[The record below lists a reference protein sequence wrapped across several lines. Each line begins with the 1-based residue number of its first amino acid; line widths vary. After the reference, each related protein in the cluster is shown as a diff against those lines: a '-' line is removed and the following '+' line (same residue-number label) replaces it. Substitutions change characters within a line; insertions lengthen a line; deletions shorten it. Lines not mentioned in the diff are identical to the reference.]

1 MPTRPTSITGWRGS
15 GCPRARRSR
24 YLYGW
29 TLILAGLA
37 LALRFIPYSDDR
49 GNFDPGW
56 TVLMVAFLLFAAAA
70 SVYVIYKLEI
80 LKLKNLRLR
89 QRLGI
94 APAKGA
100 PPAEAAIEEEV
111 EEGVQ
116 RELETGTFEAV
127 NPETGEMAAVD
138 PDTGEMEAV
147 GKDG

>member
-1 MPTRPTSITGWRGS
+1 M
-15 GCPRARRSR
+15 A
-24 YLYGW
+24 
-29 TLILAGLA
+29 
-37 LALRFIPYSDDR
+37 
-49 GNFDPGW
+49 
-56 TVLMVAFLLFAAAA
+56 AFLVFAAAA

-94 APAKGA
+94 APAKGP
-100 PPAEAAIEEEV
+100 PPAEEAVEEEV
-111 EEGVQ
+111 EEGVR

-147 GKDG
+147 GEDR